1 MMRTQKQIEL
11 DSLQKHISD
20 AHQLAVYLDLE
31 QVANLLKNAFNLT
44 RDSEGQ

>member
-1 MMRTQKQIEL
+1 MRTQKQIEI

-20 AHQLAVYLDLE
+20 AYQVASFLGME

-44 RDSEGQ
+44 RDSDGQ

>member
-1 MMRTQKQIEL
+1 MRTQKQIEL

-20 AHQLAVYLDLE
+20 AYQLAEYLDFE

-44 RDSEGQ
+44 RDKNE

>member
-1 MMRTQKQIEL
+1 MRTQKQIEI

-20 AHQLAVYLDLE
+20 AYQLAEYLDLD

-44 RDSEGQ
+44 REKNDW